1 VIGLAVSLPVV
12 AWVAAATIR
21 STRAPDVARPVTEVA
36 AERRPM
42 IWSAFVP
49 LLVAEVAVFLI
60 PPLAV
65 LVSRWFAAPVLAD
78 REGMT
83 TRQALGA
90 SHRLVRGHGWRALGL
105 VVTMLLVA
113 AVAGVIGALVLLLT
127 SLTFAMAGLVMALA
141 SVVLVPYLALVLLEF
156 TNDLSADEGPPA
168 TVVAAP

>member
-1 VIGLAVSLPVV
+1 
-12 AWVAAATIR
+12 
-21 STRAPDVARPVTEVA
+21 
-36 AERRPM
+36 M

-49 LLVAEVAVFLI
+49 LLVAEVAVFLL

-113 AVAGVIGALVLLLT
+113 AIGGVVGALVLLLT
-127 SLTFAMAGLVMALA
+127 SLTFAMAGLVVALA

-156 TNDLSADEGPPA
+156 TNDIADEGPPA